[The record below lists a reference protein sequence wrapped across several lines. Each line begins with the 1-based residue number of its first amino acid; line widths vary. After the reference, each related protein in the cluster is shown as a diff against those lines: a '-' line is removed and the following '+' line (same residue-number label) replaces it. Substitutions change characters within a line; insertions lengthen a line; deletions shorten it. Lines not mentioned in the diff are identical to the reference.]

1 MFMKGSNEKKVGLE
15 YNIIEFYQNNIQED
29 RMLFQRKNKQKD
41 GQIFV
46 VFSE

>member
-1 MFMKGSNEKKVGLE
+1 MKGSNEKKVGLE
-15 YNIIEFYQNNIQED
+15 YNQNNIQED
-29 RMLFQRKNKQKD
+29 RMLFQRENKQKD